1 MQVIANA
8 VEMNPIGNIKPKYQ
22 NSPIVAFYLDK
33 DAGYGF
39 YMHENGNF
47 QYFSFDNNAQYWQ
60 KAIDDK
66 NQIVQEGFLNK
77 PAIISWHYNY
87 QKRSLTFIDEEFKV
101 WVLVVTENLIFIEDS
116 KLNDA
121 LGQ

>member
-1 MQVIANA
+1 MQVIADT
-8 VEMNPIGNIKPKYQ
+8 VEMNPIGNIKPKDQ

-39 YMHENGNF
+39 YMHNDGNF

-66 NQIVQEGFLNK
+66 NQIVQEGFSNK
-77 PAIISWHYNY
+77 PAIISWYYNY
-87 QKRSLTFIDEEFKV
+87 QKRTLTFIDEEYKV
-101 WVLVVTENLIFIEDS
+101 W
-116 KLNDA
+116 
-121 LGQ
+121 